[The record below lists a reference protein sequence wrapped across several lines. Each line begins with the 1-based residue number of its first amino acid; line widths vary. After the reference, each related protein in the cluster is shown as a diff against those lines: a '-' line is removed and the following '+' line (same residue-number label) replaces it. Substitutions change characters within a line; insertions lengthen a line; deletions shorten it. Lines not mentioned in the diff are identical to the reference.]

1 MKEKPEILLSTDA
14 DTIAWGEKIGRALA
28 GHGVVY
34 LYGELGAGK
43 TTLCRGIL
51 HSYAYAGAVKS
62 PTYTIMEPYELDTG
76 RIFHFDL
83 YRLNA
88 PEEWNYLGFEDLFT
102 EQTICL
108 LEWPQRGGENLPA
121 ADLAITLAYHEQGRT
136 MKIEALSER
145 GCRALDAMAG

>member
-1 MKEKPEILLSTDA
+1 MPEMLLATDA
-14 DTIAWGEKIGRALA
+14 DTIAWGEKLGRALA

-51 HSYAYAGAVKS
+51 RSYGYAGAVKS
-62 PTYTIMEPYELDTG
+62 PTYTIMEPYELNAG

-88 PEEWNYLGFEDLFT
+88 PEEWNYLGFEDFFS
-102 EQTICL
+102 EQAICL

-121 ADLAITLAYHEQGRT
+121 ADLAITLAYREQGRT

-145 GCRALDAMAG
+145 GCSVLDAMHG